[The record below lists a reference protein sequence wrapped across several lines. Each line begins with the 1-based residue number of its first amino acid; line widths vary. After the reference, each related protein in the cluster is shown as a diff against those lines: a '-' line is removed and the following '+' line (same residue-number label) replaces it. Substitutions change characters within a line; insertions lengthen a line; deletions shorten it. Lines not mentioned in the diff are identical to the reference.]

1 MENPIK
7 ALLPVNSCKTKPLSL
22 RKRKKIVAFDFFNY
36 AFLGLFGIVCILPL
50 IYVVMLSFAAKSD
63 YLNAAL
69 LVVPRNFNLECYK
82 AIFFQER
89 VGNAF
94 AISVLVTLV
103 SVVYSMTLTSLGAYV
118 FTKKNVPGL
127 KIIFSFI
134 LVTMFFG
141 GGLVPFYLTV
151 LKTTGIDNLFS
162 LFIPFGINTFNM
174 IILRNF
180 FNQVPTSLV
189 ESCKLDGAG
198 EFTILFKFV
207 MPLSTAGLATVSL
220 FYLVGK
226 WDDWYWP
233 SILLPSKIN
242 LYPLALE
249 LRQAL
254 NHEAGEGHGTGGWDP
269 TKVFA
274 QGQNAAMIVI
284 SLLPIMAI
292 YPFLQKYF
300 VKGVMLGSIKT

>member
-1 MENPIK
+1 MEQKFNI
-7 ALLPVNSCKTKPLSL
+7 AASEVVY
-22 RKRKKIVAFDFFNY
+22 RKKEKKQRMKLFDWINY
-36 AFLGLFGIVCILPL
+36 FILGLFAIICVLPL
-50 IYVVMLSFAAKSD
+50 VYVVLLSFSSKAD
-63 YLNAAL
+63 YLQASL
-69 LVVPRNFNLECYK
+69 IVIPRHFNLECYK

-89 VGNAF
+89 VGTAF
-94 AISVLVTLV
+94 GISVLVTV
-103 SVVYSMTLTSLGAYV
+103 ASVIYSMILTSLGAYA

-127 KIIFSFI
+127 KIIFSLI
-134 LVTMFFG
+134 VLTMFFG

-151 LKTTGIDNLFS
+151 RNTTGINNLWC

-180 FNQVPTSLV
+180 FMQVPESLI
-189 ESCKLDGAG
+189 ESCRLDGAG
-198 EFTILFKFV
+198 EFTILFRFV
-207 MPLSTAGLATVSL
+207 LPLSTAGIATVSL
-220 FYLVGK
+220 FYLVAR

-233 SILLPSKIN
+233 SILLPSKTD

-254 NHEAGEGHGTGGWDP
+254 NNEAGEGHGQGGWDP
-269 TKVFA
+269 TKVFP

-284 SLLPIMAI
+284 ALLPIMAI

-300 VKGVMLGSIKT
+300 VKGVMIGSVKT